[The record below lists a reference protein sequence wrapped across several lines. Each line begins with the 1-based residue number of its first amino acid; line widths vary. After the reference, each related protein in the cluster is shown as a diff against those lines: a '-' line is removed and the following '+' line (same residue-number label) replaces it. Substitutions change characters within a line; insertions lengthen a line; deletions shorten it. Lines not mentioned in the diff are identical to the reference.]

1 VTEHDLTMLSK
12 AIARVLRHRP
22 DAAGVRLDKQGWC
35 RIDELLE
42 GLARAGTLIT
52 RAQLD
57 DIVRTSDKQRFT
69 VSPDG
74 QLIRAAQGHSV
85 PGVELQLRQKT
96 PPDVLY
102 HGTVAAALA
111 AVRRKGLLPMRRHH
125 VHLSADVA
133 AATAVGERRGTPV
146 VLEVDA
152 HRMLVDGHRFWVSD
166 NGVWLA
172 PSVPPKYLTLM
183 KV

>member
-1 VTEHDLTMLSK
+1 MNDELKLLSK

-35 RIDELLE
+35 RIDELLA
-42 GLARAGTLIT
+42 GMARAGTVIT

-57 DIVRTSDKQRFT
+57 DIVRASDKQRFT

-74 QLIRAAQGHSV
+74 QRIRAAQGHSV
-85 PGVELQLRQKT
+85 RGVDLQLRQKT
-96 PPDVLY
+96 PPDVLF
-102 HGTVAAALA
+102 HGTVAAALPDI
-111 AVRRKGLLPMRRHH
+111 RRQGLLPMRRHH
-125 VHLSADVA
+125 VHLSVDVA
-133 AATAVGERRGTPV
+133 AALTVGGRRGTPV

-152 HRMLVDGHRFWVSD
+152 RQMHVDGHRFWVSD

-172 PSVPPKYLTLM
+172 LAVPPKYLS
-183 KV
+183 VRN

>member
-1 VTEHDLTMLSK
+1 VTEHELTMLSK

-22 DAAGVRLDKQGWC
+22 DAAGVRLDRQGWC

-42 GLARAGTLIT
+42 GMARAGTVIT

-57 DIVRTSDKQRFT
+57 AIVHTSDEQRFT

-74 QLIRAAQGHSV
+74 ECIRAAQGHSV
-85 PGVELQLRQKT
+85 RGVELQMRQKT

-102 HGTVAAALA
+102 HGTVDAAMPAI
-111 AVRRKGLLPMRRHH
+111 RRKGLLPMRRHH
-125 VHLSADVA
+125 VHLSTDVA
-133 AATAVGERRGTPV
+133 AATAVGGRRGIPV

-152 HRMLVDGHRFWVSD
+152 HRMHVDGHRFWVSD

-172 PSVPPKYLTLM
+172 LAVPPKFLTL
-183 KV
+183 KS